1 MGERSGKPKEKK
13 RAKANRTLYKILNK
27 MSNNRT
33 SIPDS
38 TSHRQLHDEP
48 DKQHSHEP
56 AKSKQPS
63 KKNRHHSPHEECDII
78 GQIIGKYGKYQFFM
92 TFLLSLFQIP
102 NTFHI
107 SSPIYQV
114 FMPIYHVSSCTCR
127 THFPISIIS
136 ISLSSKHKH
145 LRFWFYT
152 SSSPSPIDQHS
163 IDIIRKLLV

>member
-1 MGERSGKPKEKK
+1 
-13 RAKANRTLYKILNK
+13 
-27 MSNNRT
+27 MSSNRT

-63 KKNRHHSPHEECDII
+63 NKARHHSPHEECDII

-114 FMPIYHVSSCTCR
+114 FMLIYHVSCCTCPP
-127 THFPISIIS
+127 HFPISIIS
-136 ISLSSKHKH
+136 ISFLSNTNICGFHFTH
-145 LRFWFYT
+145 LRL
-152 SSSPSPIDQHS
+152 PAHLINRHS
-163 IDIIRKLLV
+163 IDIIRNLLV